1 MLHLISIM
9 DALESRDMDEVNS
22 EANLLLQ
29 LADDIL
35 ELATAYMDFV
45 HPIYLDIQRHGTF
58 DEEKITQLKS
68 KLMDT
73 LVKNKNKIKKEFDML
88 TKPRITEE
96 WMKPSGTKPFLILW
110 NITFLIINLIII

>member
-1 MLHLISIM
+1 
-9 DALESRDMDEVNS
+9 
-22 EANLLLQ
+22 
-29 LADDIL
+29 
-35 ELATAYMDFV
+35 
-45 HPIYLDIQRHGTF
+45 
-58 DEEKITQLKS
+58 
-68 KLMDT
+68 MDT